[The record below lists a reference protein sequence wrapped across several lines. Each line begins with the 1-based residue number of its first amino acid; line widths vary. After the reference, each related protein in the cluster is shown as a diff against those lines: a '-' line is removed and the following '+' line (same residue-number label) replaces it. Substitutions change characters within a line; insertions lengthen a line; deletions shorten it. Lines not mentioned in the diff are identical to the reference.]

1 MTQNPNPIV
10 IDSNTGEVLTA
21 MRAITVQKSPEIPA
35 AYRKGKAGQQ
45 LEILLNAIWRR
56 NTPATAQLYLGI
68 NQFGTKYCYLNHVFY
83 FFEAPELA
91 DHFLYLASQELHLR
105 DIKKGVIDNLLT
117 IMKTNQQIWIRDA
130 DTVTTPS
137 IRVIDQGPNYIG
149 YALQPGNI
157 IPLIHPHGGHQALW
171 QGVMTP
177 ATARWHEGSFHYDF
191 FTPQTLAAVRE
202 NASHYL
208 NNLLHVLMKMG
219 ICDKHQSLLLA
230 TLVHTLIAQK
240 HLLIEITGENESHC
254 SMVFKT
260 IKTLIDPMVE
270 CSKTIP
276 KRSEDIKREAL
287 QEYLIT
293 FESHNDNAL
302 KDEQQSA
309 FIELLNGTAVVEA
322 VPRAAYATKCRVK
335 RPIMLKAPES
345 IVDMP
350 NLRKRTVSLHLPR
363 TGSFFANAELAN
375 FTLDNARLELLRLTQ
390 VVSHVIYP
398 SFCQP
403 HSPYK
408 VEVNAFDE
416 MEDLIRI
423 GCEISQLL
431 HGSPAQFISDFTAW
445 AIEDAFM
452 QLDNNDGAY
461 LVYLWA
467 KDHTGTQPTQPLKD
481 WLNELTYYADSEAID
496 LNDISPRK
504 LGADLKQA
512 TTLLKKLGIH
522 CESHGRS
529 QRLSSW
535 TITVEENIGL
545 DSAIIVRPNMPC
557 IQDFQTSTLPDAR
570 DIPTTFV

>member
-1 MTQNPNPIV
+1 
-10 IDSNTGEVLTA
+10 
-21 MRAITVQKSPEIPA
+21 
-35 AYRKGKAGQQ
+35 
-45 LEILLNAIWRR
+45 
-56 NTPATAQLYLGI
+56 
-68 NQFGTKYCYLNHVFY
+68 
-83 FFEAPELA
+83 
-91 DHFLYLASQELHLR
+91 
-105 DIKKGVIDNLLT
+105 
-117 IMKTNQQIWIRDA
+117 MKTNQQIWIRDA
-130 DTVTTPS
+130 DSVTNPS
-137 IRVIDQGPNYIG
+137 IRLMDQGPNYIG

-157 IPLIHPHGGHQALW
+157 IPLIHLHGGHQTLW

-177 ATARWHEGSFHYDF
+177 ATARWHQGSYHYDF

-202 NASHYL
+202 HSNHYL
-208 NNLLHVLMKMG
+208 NNLLHVLMQMG

-230 TLVHTLIAQK
+230 ALVHTLIAKK

-254 SMVFKT
+254 STVFKI

-276 KRSEDIKREAL
+276 KRSAHIKREAL

-293 FESHNDNAL
+293 FESHNYHTL

-309 FIELLNGTAVVEA
+309 FIELLNGTAVLEA
-322 VPRAAYATKCRVK
+322 VPRAKYATKCRVK
-335 RPIMLKAPES
+335 RPVMIRTSES
-345 IVDMP
+345 IIDMP
-350 NLRKRTVSLHLPR
+350 NLRKRTVSLHLPK
-363 TGSFFANAELAN
+363 GGCIIANAQPES
-375 FTLDNARLELLRLTQ
+375 FTVDNARLELLRLTQ

-403 HSPYK
+403 QSHYNI
-408 VEVNAFDE
+408 EVNEFDE

-423 GCEISQLL
+423 GCEISRLL
-431 HGSPAQFISDFTAW
+431 HGSPEKFIADFTAW

-467 KDHTGTQPTQPLKD
+467 KDHTGTQATQPLKD
-481 WLNELTYYADSEAID
+481 WLNELDFYADSEAIN
-496 LNDISPRK
+496 LIDISPRK

-535 TITVEENIGL
+535 TITVDENMGL
-545 DSAIIVRPNMPC
+545 DSTIIVRPNMPC
-557 IQDFQTSTLPDAR
+557 IQDFQTSNLPDAR
-570 DIPTTFV
+570 DIPTNFV